1 MRTASRDRN
10 AHSDS
15 SKTSRDRYFL
25 VVASYSI
32 FLRDPFTRSLTSQSV
47 LQHMR
52 VLVARRSAHFRFS
65 LILYKRVG
73 LTEEEGTLVSST

>member
-15 SKTSRDRYFL
+15 SKTIRDRYFL

-52 VLVARRSAHFRFS
+52 VLVARRSANFRFIFTFIYHVVVRLSKNS
-65 LILYKRVG
+65 LVL
-73 LTEEEGTLVSST
+73 